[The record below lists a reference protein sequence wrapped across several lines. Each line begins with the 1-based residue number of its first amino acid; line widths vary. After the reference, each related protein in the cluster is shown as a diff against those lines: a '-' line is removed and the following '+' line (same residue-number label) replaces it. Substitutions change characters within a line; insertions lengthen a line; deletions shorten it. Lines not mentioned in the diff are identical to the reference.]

1 MALALGR
8 DNLRNAMMKGLMAL
22 QTRTHEDMK
31 AYREHLIKRNVDLI
45 TVTKNEIEDLES
57 RNEALSHENQE
68 LRQFSLD
75 GYQLGNNV
83 QKLTHEREILS
94 VDLADKAKTVNEL
107 MQENE
112 RLRYRLHQ
120 LELKKK

>member
-1 MALALGR
+1 MQ
-8 DNLRNAMMKGLMAL
+8 L
-22 QTRTHEDMK
+22 QTRTHADMK
-31 AYREHLIKRNVDLI
+31 CYREHLIKRNVDLI
-45 TVTKNEIEDLES
+45 TVTKNEIDDLET

-83 QKLTHEREILS
+83 QKLSVERELLS
-94 VDLADKAKTVNEL
+94 VDLADRAKTVNEL

-112 RLRYRLHQ
+112 KLRLRLHQ
-120 LELKKK
+120 LEVLKK

>member
-1 MALALGR
+1 
-8 DNLRNAMMKGLMAL
+8 MKL
-22 QTRTHEDMK
+22 QTRTHQDMK
-31 AYREHLIKRNVDLI
+31 SYREHLIKRNVDLI
-45 TVTKNEIEDLES
+45 EVTKNEIAEIET
-57 RNEALSHENQE
+57 RNEALSLENQE

-83 QKLTHEREILS
+83 QKLSAEREVLS

-112 RLRYRLHQ
+112 KLRLRLHQ
-120 LELKKK
+120 LEVLKK